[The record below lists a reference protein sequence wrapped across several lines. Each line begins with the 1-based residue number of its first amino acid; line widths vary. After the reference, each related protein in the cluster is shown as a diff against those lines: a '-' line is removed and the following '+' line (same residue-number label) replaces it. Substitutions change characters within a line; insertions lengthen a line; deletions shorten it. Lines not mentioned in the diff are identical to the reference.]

1 MGGGGHTFPP
11 SEKNPRCPIKRVA
24 QWYILAAAAAIR
36 GVGNSTILWA
46 SAASQL
52 MSKLTTEAA
61 AIVQREEVL
70 ICKHGGV
77 ILIPGRQD
85 AISGPAGGGCSPHLP
100 WMWLF
105 QHCSSSG
112 SARLTVVQMSSGRLD
127 QNRFDSLSFPLM
139 STTCDRKRKEQT
151 CNLRDPVFEK
161 THKQLDGKMT
171 KSCQENVSQGKAPL
185 TQVVHHCAKDLS
197 HVKKKLKQDFDQL
210 PSILCSSDSSK
221 TELGFLAWL
230 VPPTDSIWAQ
240 QDVCVAGQREPK
252 LQSDWTIV

>member
-1 MGGGGHTFPP
+1 MPVEKTNSSFTVGNNLEEKTQTGRVNWWVGGGVIRFLHQTKKP
-11 SEKNPRCPIKRVA
+11 SLSNHEYGSAV
-24 QWYILAAAAAIR
+24 YILPTAAVIR

-85 AISGPAGGGCSPHLP
+85 AISGPAGSGCSPHLP

-112 SARLTVVQMSSGRLD
+112 SASLNVVQMSSGNLD
-127 QNRFDSLSFPLM
+127 QNCFDSLSLPLM
-139 STTCDRKRKEQT
+139 STACNRNRRDR
-151 CNLRDPVFEK
+151 
-161 THKQLDGKMT
+161 
-171 KSCQENVSQGKAPL
+171 NVISVMPCLKNPHTNASTVGWIE
-185 TQVVHHCAKDLS
+185 HH
-197 HVKKKLKQDFDQL
+197 
-210 PSILCSSDSSK
+210 
-221 TELGFLAWL
+221 
-230 VPPTDSIWAQ
+230 
-240 QDVCVAGQREPK
+240 
-252 LQSDWTIV
+252 

>member
-1 MGGGGHTFPP
+1 MPVEKTNSSFTVGNNLEEKTQTGRVNWWVGGGSYVSSIRQKSPL
-11 SEKNPRCPIKRVA
+11 CPITSMA
-24 QWYILAAAAAIR
+24 QRYILPAAAVIR

-85 AISGPAGGGCSPHLP
+85 AISGPAGSGCSPHLP

-112 SARLTVVQMSSGRLD
+112 SASLNVVQMSSGNLD
-127 QNRFDSLSFPLM
+127 QNCFDSLSLPLM
-139 STTCDRKRKEQT
+139 STACNRNRRDR
-151 CNLRDPVFEK
+151 
-161 THKQLDGKMT
+161 
-171 KSCQENVSQGKAPL
+171 NVISVMPCLKNPHTNASTVGWIK
-185 TQVVHHCAKDLS
+185 HH
-197 HVKKKLKQDFDQL
+197 
-210 PSILCSSDSSK
+210 
-221 TELGFLAWL
+221 
-230 VPPTDSIWAQ
+230 
-240 QDVCVAGQREPK
+240 
-252 LQSDWTIV
+252 